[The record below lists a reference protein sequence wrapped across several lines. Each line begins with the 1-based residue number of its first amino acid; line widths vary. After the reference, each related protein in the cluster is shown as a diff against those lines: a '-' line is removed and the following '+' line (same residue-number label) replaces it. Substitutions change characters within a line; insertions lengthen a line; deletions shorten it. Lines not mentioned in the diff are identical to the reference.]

1 MKLGINIILVLSATL
16 CSSDAVAALTMINQE
31 TQSRL
36 FSVVFGEG
44 LVNDAVSIII
54 FGVAKDVDRK
64 SPLFSDFNVDW
75 LKWEQLTTLM
85 LGPL

>member
-1 MKLGINIILVLSATL
+1 MDANTILVISATL

-31 TQSRL
+31 TQPRL

-54 FGVAKDVDRK
+54 FGVAANMTPEQGIDFY
-64 SPLFSDFNVDW
+64 LFVF
-75 LKWEQLTTLM
+75 
-85 LGPL
+85 